1 MNSTQVNSSAKRSLK
16 AIVTVN
22 ALIKT
27 LINLF
32 MFKVG
37 FRPRETYF
45 IKLITIEK
53 MSNFVITYG
62 ITKIL
67 YEALIR
73 MIIL

>member
-32 MFKVG
+32 MSKVG
-37 FRPRETYF
+37 FHPRETIFYKTIYDRKNVQFCHYIWYYQNF
-45 IKLITIEK
+45 I
-53 MSNFVITYG
+53 
-62 ITKIL
+62 
-67 YEALIR
+67 
-73 MIIL
+73 